1 MAARLP
7 EVRETDVRLM
17 KRPRPYIPL
26 AVRVEVAERQI
37 RSMPDKSLWWLVYRA
52 AVDVGGMTL
61 GDRLQELLEHLPKG
75 SQLDH
80 DPALILRRFNEKTGL
95 YTPCA
100 NDPAYLIYRDPK
112 DHLQK
117 TIGRRADAEKTV
129 TTKGSDIWLK
139 SKFNRLEG
147 RTKQRPKAKIPSRP
161 NPWPKRKLSGR
172 KSP

>member
-1 MAARLP
+1 
-7 EVRETDVRLM
+7 M

-26 AVRVEVAERQI
+26 AVRVEVAEREV
-37 RSMPDKSLWWLVYRA
+37 DKSQLWWPLYCG
-52 AVDVGGMTL
+52 AVQAGGMTMGRRLAILL
-61 GDRLQELLEHLPKG
+61 GHLPKG

-80 DPALILRRFNEKTGL
+80 DPALILREFNEETGL
-95 YTPCA
+95 YIPDA

-147 RTKQRPKAKIPSRP
+147 RIKQRPKAKIPSRP